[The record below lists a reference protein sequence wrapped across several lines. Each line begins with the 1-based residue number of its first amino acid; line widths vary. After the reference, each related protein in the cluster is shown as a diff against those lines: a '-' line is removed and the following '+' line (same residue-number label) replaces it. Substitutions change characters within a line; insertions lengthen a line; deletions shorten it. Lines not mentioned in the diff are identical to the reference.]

1 MTTSI
6 IYKGYGGNLAKDHDP
21 LDLKE
26 EAILARNVVHA
37 PYASKPQNN
46 SIQHKRQLAQRQ
58 QRAIYG

>member
-6 IYKGYGGNLAKDHDP
+6 IYKGYGGNLNKEHDP
-21 LDLKE
+21 LDLKD
-26 EAILARNVVHA
+26 EAILARNAAQA
-37 PYASKPQNN
+37 PYAAKQANN